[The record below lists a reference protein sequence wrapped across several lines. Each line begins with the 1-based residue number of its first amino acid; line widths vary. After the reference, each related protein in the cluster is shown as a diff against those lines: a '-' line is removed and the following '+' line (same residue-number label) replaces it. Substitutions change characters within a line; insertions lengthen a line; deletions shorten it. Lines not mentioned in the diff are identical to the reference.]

1 MNIAILL
8 PFVLSLAFYYIEQI
22 FKPKLKSIENSI
34 NKFNGQIESY
44 KYQKLN
50 ELYHGEVVKNLLDIK

>member
-1 MNIAILL
+1 MNITILL
-8 PFVLSLAFYYIEQI
+8 PFVLSVVFYYMEQI
-22 FKPKLKSIENSI
+22 FKPKLNSIENSI
-34 NKFNGQIESY
+34 DKFNGQIESY